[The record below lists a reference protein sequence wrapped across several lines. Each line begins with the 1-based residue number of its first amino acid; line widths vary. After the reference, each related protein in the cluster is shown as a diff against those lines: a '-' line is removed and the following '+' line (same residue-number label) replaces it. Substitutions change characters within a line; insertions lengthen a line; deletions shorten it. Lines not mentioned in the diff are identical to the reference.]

1 MRQILTENHNG
12 LLRYEIAPE
21 VTAFSPLRDAVL
33 PMRVVQAHQVHGDRV
48 AVVTSAGTTRE
59 ELEGYDALVTDV
71 PGVAIGARTADCI
84 PVLMY
89 DTVRR
94 VVAAVHSG
102 WKGTVLKIAA
112 KALAVMASKYG
123 TQPKDILAV
132 IGPGIGPDSFQV
144 GPEVAEAF
152 LACHVLTFFH
162 HPAAYRGRRIIHA
175 TFIRP
180 CSQLPPG
187 NHRQHRIFTN
197 RQPHNPPYHR
207 PRPAHPRLH
216 VRRPPHRP
224 SPGRPPDPHPG
235 RCPRRLHPHL
245 RHRHLHPSRLL
256 LSPPRRPRLRP
267 YRQHHHAQS
276 LSFLLFSPHDRVEPT
291 GSQYLERYANTRVRA
306 YEGLTVSTDA
316 PHFHNQLFFTAL
328 PTQRESFAPSQPTGK
343 HTPLS

>member
-1 MRQILTENHNG
+1 MTENHNG

-152 LACHVLTFFH
+152 LAAGFPETWS
-162 HPAAYRGRRIIHA
+162 
-175 TFIRP
+175 RP
-180 CSQLPPG
+180 SLPIKHSTDESEKTETVTCS
-187 NHRQHRIFTN
+187 HSSTT
-197 RQPHNPPYHR
+197 QPHTREDAPFTQHSSGLVHNFPLVITGSTESSPIDNHTIR
-207 PRPAHPRLH
+207 LITDRGPRIPGSMSGGVHIDLPQAVRLTLIRAGVH
-216 VRRPPHRP
+216 DACILI
-224 SPGRPPDPHPG
+224 SGIDTYTHPG
-235 RCPRRLHPHL
+235 FFSARR
-245 RHRHLHPSRLL
+245 
-256 LSPPRRPRLRP
+256 
-267 YRQHHHAQS
+267 
-276 LSFLLFSPHDRVEPT
+276 EGPT
-291 GSQYLERYANTRVRA
+291 CGRTVNTIM
-306 YEGLTVSTDA
+306 LN
-316 PHFHNQLFFTAL
+316 P
-328 PTQRESFAPSQPTGK
+328 
-343 HTPLS
+343 